1 MGGHRSKS
9 PRKGSGSATKIVY
22 VYGLIVDTFFEF
34 FESRQCPHVVY
45 QRFKL
50 KLATPYMTAKGEQH
64 QAHPAEEAA
73 KVTSEENLSWSSD
86 RERLNFHQMPKTET
100 F

>member
-1 MGGHRSKS
+1 MGIVLKAGVRSQDQLYKD
-9 PRKGSGSATKIVY
+9 RLCL
-22 VYGLIVDTFFEF
+22 GLIVDTFFDF
-34 FESRQCPHVVY
+34 LSRVSVHMLY

>member
-1 MGGHRSKS
+1 
-9 PRKGSGSATKIVY
+9 V
-22 VYGLIVDTFFEF
+22 
-34 FESRQCPHVVY
+34 
-45 QRFKL
+45 
-50 KLATPYMTAKGEQH
+50 TPDMTAKGEQH

>member
-1 MGGHRSKS
+1 VG
-9 PRKGSGSATKIVY
+9 IVLKARVRGQDQLY
-22 VYGLIVDTFFEF
+22 KDRLCLWTVWIRFFDF
-34 FESRQCPHVVY
+34 LSRVSVHMLY

>member
-1 MGGHRSKS
+1 
-9 PRKGSGSATKIVY
+9 
-22 VYGLIVDTFFEF
+22 VDTFFDF
-34 FESRQCPHVVY
+34 LSRVSVHMLY

-50 KLATPYMTAKGEQH
+50 KLATPYRTAKGEQH

-86 RERLNFHQMPKTET
+86 RERLNFQQMPKTET
-100 F
+100 FWNIFR

>member
-1 MGGHRSKS
+1 M
-9 PRKGSGSATKIVY
+9 
-22 VYGLIVDTFFEF
+22 DTFFDF
-34 FESRQCPHVVY
+34 WSRVSVHMLY

-50 KLATPYMTAKGEQH
+50 KLATPCRTAKEEQH

-73 KVTSEENLSWSSD
+73 QVTSEENLSWSSD
-86 RERLNFHQMPKTET
+86 RERLNFHQMPETET

>member
-1 MGGHRSKS
+1 M
-9 PRKGSGSATKIVY
+9 
-22 VYGLIVDTFFEF
+22 DTFFDF
-34 FESRQCPHVVY
+34 LSRVSVHMLY

-50 KLATPYMTAKGEQH
+50 KLATTYMTAKGEQH

-73 KVTSEENLSWSSD
+73 QVTSEENLSWSSD

>member
-1 MGGHRSKS
+1 
-9 PRKGSGSATKIVY
+9 
-22 VYGLIVDTFFEF
+22 
-34 FESRQCPHVVY
+34 
-45 QRFKL
+45 
-50 KLATPYMTAKGEQH
+50 MTAKGEQH

>member
-1 MGGHRSKS
+1 M
-9 PRKGSGSATKIVY
+9 
-22 VYGLIVDTFFEF
+22 DTFFDF
-34 FESRQCPHVVY
+34 LSRISVHMLY

-50 KLATPYMTAKGEQH
+50 KLATTYMTAKGDQH

-86 RERLNFHQMPKTET
+86 RVRLNFHQMPKTET

>member
-1 MGGHRSKS
+1 MDWLL
-9 PRKGSGSATKIVY
+9 VLFY
-22 VYGLIVDTFFEF
+22 FL
-34 FESRQCPHVVY
+34 SRISVHMLY

-50 KLATPYMTAKGEQH
+50 KLATPDMTAKGEQH

-73 KVTSEENLSWSSD
+73 QVTSEENLSWSSD